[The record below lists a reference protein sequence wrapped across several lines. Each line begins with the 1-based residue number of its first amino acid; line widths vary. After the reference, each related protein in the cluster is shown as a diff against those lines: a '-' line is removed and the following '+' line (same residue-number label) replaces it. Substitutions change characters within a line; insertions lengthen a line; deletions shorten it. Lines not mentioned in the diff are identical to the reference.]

1 MGRCYPPIRTSRGA
15 VAPFLWQP
23 VLRQGKERRLN
34 IHVGN
39 LARDIT
45 DDELR
50 QAFAAFGRV
59 DSINVI
65 RDRYSGVPKGF
76 GFVEMSNDDEA
87 RAAIE
92 GLKGKELKGRTLDVS
107 EARPRQDRPRGG
119 GGFSRG
125 KGGGGGG
132 GGRSGYGGGGRRK
145 RF

>member
-1 MGRCYPPIRTSRGA
+1 M
-15 VAPFLWQP
+15 
-23 VLRQGKERRLN
+23 N